1 MFESIKSGL
10 RSVSLVVLASLLA
23 TSYASAQVQTVT
35 GTLSV
40 AELSAGQETILT
52 VTYQATNDAKVTGLG
67 LRLHY
72 DSSVLTMGDY
82 TDRLRESAQP
92 FQIKDD
98 TSDFDGD
105 AKTDKYFLTSWADTS
120 GDGWPYDAAQPAT
133 LYAVPLTAVSGFSGS
148 TLKFT
153 ASSTA
158 AGYSLEAADVAIS
171 KIPGTVST
179 LSDLT
184 ATYTIASQSTAYA
197 ARSAAAINI
206 PVDKIG
212 NGPDKT
218 INTADDVTVKG
229 SYVVGDLTFVRPPV
243 NLEAPAATW
252 CPGNGGGCTEQN
264 RTANDP
270 TRMGTNLGFR
280 RMQFAEA
287 EAWCTAENGRLPTRA
302 EITTHM
308 MPLVGNG
315 KAFETDLVWPQKSS
329 KYWTS
334 DKTSAGDKAY
344 VFTTRNSTNDNVVNS
359 VTNTIALVEKPLWV
373 MCVGAS
379 AETGG
384 DSSPT
389 TTAMTLTPAFS
400 SDVLSYTASVANSA
414 ASVSMVPVLTDSFA
428 SVSEYTANET
438 AVSDNTFSIAE
449 GTNAVSI
456 TVLAEDATGTTT
468 YTVAITKA
476 EAMAITV
483 TAPSTTITTANQA
496 AYSVSGTCNTSDVS
510 VVVTLTGGS
519 ASASSAA
526 ATCTDSAWTAT
537 ADASALPDGAVTV
550 TAVGTSPGETST
562 VTASATKDTA
572 GPTVSV
578 SADITVDAA
587 SAAGTPASNADIA
600 AFLAAATAA
609 DAVDG
614 SVSVTNDAPSV
625 FPIGA
630 TVVIFT
636 AADSLGNTGTA
647 SATVTVEDQSPPVI
661 TIEDATLA
669 ATDSGGTAKTS
680 TEIAAWLNSVT
691 GLDNV
696 DGELTG
702 AQIGNDAPDI
712 FPIGATTVRFFITDS
727 SQLEGSATAVL
738 TIADLTAPVVTPPAS
753 ITVAAKDAS
762 GAAPGD
768 DLVSDGHFLSGAASW
783 QGGAATA
790 ANITSYF
797 AVVETTSANVYD
809 VNLSQSMT
817 LVPDAEYTVTFKA
830 KSSIER
836 TMLAGLGLYHDPWTN
851 VAESVALTTE
861 WQTFTLTQ
869 SAAKDGAGFGD
880 DNSRMIF
887 DMGGDQGGQV
897 WIDDVSV
904 KTADG
909 SELITNGDFQKG
921 AIGWAGGAAIA
932 ANITSYFAVAE
943 TTSGNVYDVNL
954 SQTMPLAPDTSYT
967 VMFKAKSSIARTMIA
982 GLGLYHDPWTNAGES
997 VALTTDWQTFT
1008 LAQTTTGFGDKA
1020 SRILFDMG
1028 GDQGGQVWIDDVSV
1042 VSNALTGF
1050 LAGATALDNVDGAV
1064 SVTND
1069 GPDGSISLKVEAESY
1084 TNTDLDVATE
1094 NDNTTVGYYDGG
1106 EVLEYT
1112 INVATAG
1119 TYVAKYRVAS
1129 PEGKSPGLNVKIGG
1143 VLVDEVTVPATGGWG
1158 SFQTVS
1164 GGMMMLSAG
1173 EQTLT
1178 VESVSG
1184 GVNVDWWSFTMSS
1197 AFGLGETTVNFSAT
1211 DGAGNVGTA
1220 SSTVT
1225 VTDQTAPVLTAPA
1238 DGTVPAT
1245 DGNGTAATDAAIV
1258 AWFESATATDNVDS
1272 SLTIT
1277 NDAPAILP
1285 IGATLVTFT
1294 VTDAAGNTSTA
1305 TATATIADITAPVI
1319 NAPATLVVLGES
1331 DGVAA
1336 DTQEIV
1342 DMIAAVTAT
1351 DNVDGAIATVTND
1364 APTDV
1369 FPFGETTV
1377 TFTATDAAGNVG
1389 TAQTVVNVS
1398 LDIVDPELTISESIS
1413 INVDL
1418 PGQVVASSN
1427 DAVTAF
1433 FAAAVA
1439 TDNKDGDLTASITND
1454 GLTEYPVGVTVVTFS
1469 VSDAAGNTVTASAS
1483 ITVVVLDTDNDGMP
1497 DFFETNNGLDP
1508 NDATDADTDLDGD
1521 GFTNAEE
1528 YAAGTDPTRDELPPA
1543 LTIPADISM
1552 AATGRMTAVDLGVA
1566 SAVDQKDGE
1575 LTPTASAS
1583 GPFKSGMTEITWT
1596 VSDAAGNAST
1606 AMQMVEI
1613 MPLANLSPS
1622 SVTVEGTSVEISVEL
1637 SGPAA
1642 VYPVTVPLN
1651 VGGTAGVADVTS
1663 YFAVAET
1670 TSGNVYDVNLSQIMA
1685 IVPDSVYTI
1694 TFKAKS
1700 SIERT
1705 IIAGVGLNSGNYANS
1720 AESVSLTTEWQTF
1733 TLTQTS
1739 TGFGDD
1745 SSRVLF
1751 DMGGDQG
1758 GQVWLDDV
1766 SVMTADGTEL
1776 VTNGGFQDGITGWS
1790 SSAAVASNITS
1801 ISNSGDFTVSD
1812 SIVISAGTKGMV
1824 TMTVSADEEVETS
1837 ETVIITLGTPTNA
1850 VVGSA
1855 SERTITIVEENVA
1868 PVLTLAVTQGGNT
1881 GRIVAA
1887 DAGMVTVTASYS
1899 DLNAGDTHTFAW
1911 AAAVIDMPGAVID
1924 GAVAMFDPSTLGDT
1938 TASAGASVTDSG
1950 IGSLTTAASA
1960 TIKILAAAPVLADT
1974 DTDGDGVADS
1984 AEGYGDSDND
1994 GIPDYQDNITETYLA
2009 PVGDSGQVMQSDV
2022 GTTIALGDTAL
2033 AGGNNEVGIDESD
2046 VGIEDE
2052 EFIYLGG
2059 LVDFEVSGAQAG
2071 ASYNIVLPLSSAV
2084 PEDATVRKF
2093 IDANVGWQAFVENAT
2108 NAVSSAT
2115 AASGTCPESGSASY
2129 TAGLVLGATCIQL
2142 MIEDG
2147 GPNDAD
2153 GAADGTVTD
2162 PSGIA
2167 VPAIGTPSSDSQVT
2181 LSRQSI
2187 NANGTDTAQV
2197 TVTVYDDKGDLLD
2210 KMLVSASSA
2219 IPGVV
2224 IGDFAYQGDGV
2235 YTAELTAGNIAGSG
2249 PVSAVIDNGKVSV
2262 VVESSRL
2269 VVKAPT
2275 VATSGSGG
2283 GCAVGDGQ
2291 SADSSLILL
2300 LLAGLLLIARRRFNK
2315 A

>member
-10 RSVSLVVLASLLA
+10 RSVSFIVLASLLA

-40 AELSAGQETILT
+40 AELSAGQESILT
-52 VTYQATNDAKVTGLG
+52 VAYQATNDAKVTGLG

-133 LYAVPLTAVSGFSGS
+133 LYAVPLTAISGFSGS

-171 KIPGTVST
+171 KIPGTVSS

-184 ATYTIASQSTAYA
+184 ATYTIASQSTASS

-483 TAPSTTITTANQA
+483 TAPSATITTANQA
-496 AYSVSGTCNTSDVS
+496 TYSVSGTCNTSDVS

-537 ADASALPDGAVTV
+537 ADASALPDGTVTV

-572 GPTVSV
+572 GPTVSAP
-578 SADITVDAA
+578 ADITVDAI
-587 SAAGTPASNADIA
+587 SAGVTPASNADIA
-600 AFLAAATAA
+600 AFLAAATAT

-614 SVSVTNDAPSV
+614 AVSVTNNAPSE

-630 TVVIFT
+630 TVVVFT
-636 AADSLGNTGTA
+636 AVDSLGNTGSA

-661 TIEDATLA
+661 TAPEATTIT
-669 ATDSGGTAKTS
+669 ATDANGTAKTATDVAVWLATATS
-680 TEIAAWLNSVT
+680 T
-691 GLDNV
+691 DNV
-696 DGELTG
+696 DGTITEG
-702 AQIGNDAPDI
+702 IGNDAPDV
-712 FPIGATTVRFFITDS
+712 FPIGATTVTFSIADS
-727 SQLEGSATAVL
+727 SNLTATATAVL

-753 ITVAAKDAS
+753 IVVAATNASGTASSISALSGDWKLAPAAGALAVGPNAGEVGNWWSNDDAS
-762 GAAPGD
+762 VTVRACLFDDVVTFGTDGTFHNVMGAETWVEG
-768 DLVSDGHFLSGAASW
+768 W
-783 QGGAATA
+783 QGGGDACAAPVAPHDGSASATYVYDADAATITVNGVGAHIGLPKVHNNGELA
-790 ANITSYF
+790 ASADAVSSITYSISEMT
-797 AVVETTSANVYD
+797 ASA
-809 VNLSQSMT
+809 MT
-817 LVPDAEYTVTFKA
+817 LQVNYSGDAIWQFKLSKA
-830 KSSIER
+830 PSA
-836 TMLAGLGLYHDPWTN
+836 T
-851 VAESVALTTE
+851 AEI
-861 WQTFTLTQ
+861 
-869 SAAKDGAGFGD
+869 SA
-880 DNSRMIF
+880 
-887 DMGGDQGGQV
+887 
-897 WIDDVSV
+897 
-904 KTADG
+904 
-909 SELITNGDFQKG
+909 
-921 AIGWAGGAAIA
+921 
-932 ANITSYFAVAE
+932 
-943 TTSGNVYDVNL
+943 
-954 SQTMPLAPDTSYT
+954 
-967 VMFKAKSSIARTMIA
+967 
-982 GLGLYHDPWTNAGES
+982 
-997 VALTTDWQTFT
+997 
-1008 LAQTTTGFGDKA
+1008 
-1020 SRILFDMG
+1020 
-1028 GDQGGQVWIDDVSV
+1028 
-1042 VSNALTGF
+1042 F
-1050 LAGATALDNVDGAV
+1050 LAGATATDNVDGALSV
-1064 SVTND
+1064 SND
-1069 GPDGSISLKVEAESY
+1069 GLPVF
-1084 TNTDLDVATE
+1084 
-1094 NDNTTVGYYDGG
+1094 
-1106 EVLEYT
+1106 
-1112 INVATAG
+1112 
-1119 TYVAKYRVAS
+1119 
-1129 PEGKSPGLNVKIGG
+1129 P
-1143 VLVDEVTVPATGGWG
+1143 
-1158 SFQTVS
+1158 
-1164 GGMMMLSAG
+1164 
-1173 EQTLT
+1173 
-1178 VESVSG
+1178 
-1184 GVNVDWWSFTMSS
+1184 
-1197 AFGLGETTVNFSAT
+1197 LGETTVTFSAT
-1211 DGAGNVGTA
+1211 DAAGNIGTETA
-1220 SSTVT
+1220 TVT

-1238 DGTVPAT
+1238 DETVPAT

-1258 AWFESATATDNVDS
+1258 AWVESATATDNVDS

-1285 IGATLVTFT
+1285 MGATLVTFT

-1389 TAQTVVNVS
+1389 TATTVVNVS

-1596 VSDAAGNAST
+1596 VSDAAGNTST

-1663 YFAVAET
+1663 YFAVVET

-1790 SSAAVASNITS
+1790 SGAAVASNITS

-2033 AGGNNEVGIDESD
+2033 AGGNNQVGIDESD

-2291 SADSSLILL
+2291 SADWSLILL

>member
-10 RSVSLVVLASLLA
+10 RSVSFIVLASLLA

-40 AELSAGQETILT
+40 AELSAGQESILT
-52 VTYQATNDAKVTGLG
+52 VAYQATNDAKVTGLG

-133 LYAVPLTAVSGFSGS
+133 LYAVPLTAISGFSGS

-171 KIPGTVST
+171 KIPGTVSS

-184 ATYTIASQSTAYA
+184 ATYTIASQSTASS

-483 TAPSTTITTANQA
+483 TAPSATITTANQA
-496 AYSVSGTCNTSDVS
+496 TYSVSGTCNTSDVS

-537 ADASALPDGAVTV
+537 ADASALPDGTVTV

-572 GPTVSV
+572 GPTVSAP
-578 SADITVDAA
+578 ADITVDAI
-587 SAAGTPASNADIA
+587 SAGVTPASNADIA
-600 AFLAAATAA
+600 AFLAAATAT

-614 SVSVTNDAPSV
+614 AVSVTNNAPSE

-630 TVVIFT
+630 TVVVFT
-636 AADSLGNTGTA
+636 AVDSLGNTGSA

-661 TIEDATLA
+661 TAPEATTIT
-669 ATDSGGTAKTS
+669 ATDANGTAKTA
-680 TEIAAWLNSVT
+680 TGVAAWLATATST
-691 GLDNV
+691 DNV
-696 DGELTG
+696 DGTITEG
-702 AQIGNDAPDI
+702 IGNDAPDV
-712 FPIGATTVRFFITDS
+712 FPIGATTVTFSIADS
-727 SQLEGSATAVL
+727 SNLTATATAVL

-753 ITVAAKDAS
+753 IVVAATNASGTASSISALSGDWKLAPAAGALAVGPNAGEVGNWWSNDDAS
-762 GAAPGD
+762 VTVRACLFDDVVTFGA
-768 DLVSDGHFLSGAASW
+768 DGTFHNVMGAETWVEGW
-783 QGGAATA
+783 QGGGDACAAPVAPHDGSASATYVYDADAATITVNGVGAHIGLPKVHNNGELA
-790 ANITSYF
+790 ASADAVSSITYSISEMT
-797 AVVETTSANVYD
+797 ASA
-809 VNLSQSMT
+809 MT
-817 LVPDAEYTVTFKA
+817 LQVNYSGDAIWQFKLSKA
-830 KSSIER
+830 PSA
-836 TMLAGLGLYHDPWTN
+836 T
-851 VAESVALTTE
+851 AEI
-861 WQTFTLTQ
+861 
-869 SAAKDGAGFGD
+869 SA
-880 DNSRMIF
+880 
-887 DMGGDQGGQV
+887 
-897 WIDDVSV
+897 
-904 KTADG
+904 
-909 SELITNGDFQKG
+909 
-921 AIGWAGGAAIA
+921 
-932 ANITSYFAVAE
+932 
-943 TTSGNVYDVNL
+943 
-954 SQTMPLAPDTSYT
+954 
-967 VMFKAKSSIARTMIA
+967 
-982 GLGLYHDPWTNAGES
+982 
-997 VALTTDWQTFT
+997 
-1008 LAQTTTGFGDKA
+1008 
-1020 SRILFDMG
+1020 
-1028 GDQGGQVWIDDVSV
+1028 
-1042 VSNALTGF
+1042 F
-1050 LAGATALDNVDGAV
+1050 LAGATATDNVDGALSV
-1064 SVTND
+1064 SND
-1069 GPDGSISLKVEAESY
+1069 GLPVF
-1084 TNTDLDVATE
+1084 
-1094 NDNTTVGYYDGG
+1094 
-1106 EVLEYT
+1106 
-1112 INVATAG
+1112 
-1119 TYVAKYRVAS
+1119 
-1129 PEGKSPGLNVKIGG
+1129 P
-1143 VLVDEVTVPATGGWG
+1143 
-1158 SFQTVS
+1158 
-1164 GGMMMLSAG
+1164 
-1173 EQTLT
+1173 
-1178 VESVSG
+1178 
-1184 GVNVDWWSFTMSS
+1184 
-1197 AFGLGETTVNFSAT
+1197 LGETTVTFSAT
-1211 DGAGNVGTA
+1211 DAAGNIGTETA
-1220 SSTVT
+1220 TVT

-1238 DGTVPAT
+1238 DETVPAT

-1258 AWFESATATDNVDS
+1258 AWVESATATDNVDS

-1285 IGATLVTFT
+1285 MGATLVTFT

-1389 TAQTVVNVS
+1389 TATTVVNVS

-1596 VSDAAGNAST
+1596 VSDAAGNTST

-1622 SVTVEGTSVEISVEL
+1622 SVTVEGTSVDISVEL

-1663 YFAVAET
+1663 YFAVVET

-1790 SSAAVASNITS
+1790 SGAAVASNITS

-2033 AGGNNEVGIDESD
+2033 AGGNNQVGIDESD